1 MSTKGEEVC
10 LFLDRT
16 MKLAI
21 ATGMMTKKR
30 EGEGV
35 GGCVRGQPERG
46 WAGMFRLGD
55 SLGRLLSKLIAS
67 VHRSPTCWLAVPS

>member
-30 EGEGV
+30 GEGV

-67 VHRSPTCWLAVPS
+67 VHHSPTCWLAVPS

>member
-16 MKLAI
+16 MKLAM

-30 EGEGV
+30 GGGSWWMCEGASRKGMCWSV
-35 GGCVRGQPERG
+35 QVRWQ
-46 WAGMFRLGD
+46 FRQA
-55 SLGRLLSKLIAS
+55 AS
-67 VHRSPTCWLAVPS
+67 

>member
-16 MKLAI
+16 MKLAM

-30 EGEGV
+30 RGGV
-35 GGCVRGQPERG
+35 GGCVKGHPERG
-46 WAGMFRLGD
+46 CAGVFRLGG
-55 SLGRLLSKLIAS
+55 SLGRLLPKLIAS
-67 VHRSPTCWLAVPS
+67 VYHSPTCWLAVPS

>member
-16 MKLAI
+16 MKLAM

-30 EGEGV
+30 GGELV
-35 GGCVRGQPERG
+35 DV
-46 WAGMFRLGD
+46 
-55 SLGRLLSKLIAS
+55 
-67 VHRSPTCWLAVPS
+67 